1 LVESDRH
8 SSSAAQ
14 GGGISRGAAPLH
26 PFRIDSFRRKGII
39 HGFFNR
45 HGGVSAAPFDTL
57 NVSFGVGDHEAAVRQ
72 NRARLK
78 GSLGLDT
85 LVSAR
90 QVHGNR
96 VLVVDSAPPAD
107 FEADEYDALVSDR
120 QGGLMIQ
127 QADCQAVIFH
137 DPLGPA
143 IGAAHVGWR
152 GSVAGIIGATVQA
165 MVESFGT
172 DPAALQAAISPS
184 LGPCCAE
191 FTNYRRELPEWMHAF
206 QVHPGY
212 FDFWAISAKQLR
224 DSGLSPGN
232 IRIAGVCTRCNS
244 DFFSFRREKI
254 TGRCATV
261 IGINPE
267 RSPGA
272 SSDH

>member
-1 LVESDRH
+1 MAESDRH
-8 SSSAAQ
+8 SSAAAPA
-14 GGGISRGAAPLH
+14 GGISHGAAPH
-26 PFRIDSFRRKGII
+26 PLRIDSFRRNGLV

-45 HGGVSAAPFDTL
+45 HGGLSAAPFDTL
-57 NVSFGVGDHEAAVRQ
+57 NVSFGVGDHEAVVRQ
-72 NRARLK
+72 NRVRLK

-90 QVHGNR
+90 QVHGNK
-96 VLVVDSAPPAD
+96 VLVVDGERTAD
-107 FEADEYDALVSDR
+107 FEVDGYDALVSDR

-127 QADCQAVIFH
+127 QADCQGVIFH
-137 DPLGPA
+137 DPLRPA

-152 GSVAGIIGATVQA
+152 GSVAGTIGATVQA
-165 MVESFGT
+165 MVESFGS

-191 FTNYRRELPEWMHAF
+191 FTNYRRELPEWMHDF
-206 QVHPGY
+206 QVRPGY

-224 DSGLSPGN
+224 ESGLSPRN

-244 DFFSFRREKI
+244 DFFSFRREKM

-272 SSDH
+272 SSDD

>member
-1 LVESDRH
+1 M
-8 SSSAAQ
+8 
-14 GGGISRGAAPLH
+14 
-26 PFRIDSFRRKGII
+26 I

-45 HGGVSAAPFDTL
+45 HGGFSAAPFDTL

-96 VLVVDSAPPAD
+96 VLVVDGEPAAD
-107 FEADEYDALVSDR
+107 FEVDGYDGLVSER

-137 DPLGPA
+137 DPLRPA

-152 GSVAGIIGATVQA
+152 GSVAGTIGATVQA
-165 MVESFGT
+165 MVETFGS
-172 DPAALQAAISPS
+172 DPAVLQAAISPS

-191 FTNYRRELPEWMHAF
+191 FANYRRELPEWMHAF
-206 QVHPGY
+206 QVRPDY

-232 IRIAGVCTRCNS
+232 IRTAGVCTRCNS

-254 TGRCATV
+254 TGRGATV
-261 IGINPE
+261 IGITPE

-272 SSDH
+272 SSYR